1 MAMMQRRC
9 EWENGQEDKKYRGLG
24 NSITPAPAEFP
35 KNLGKW
41 MKTELHSFIYL
52 SIYIYIHV
60 FIHTFGLVI
69 KLIQAELRRNK
80 KIKKTGKLK
89 TKYRPT
95 WCSVSFYRGIF
106 LKVSNP
112 AKC

>member
-9 EWENGQEDKKYRGLG
+9 GWENGQTDKKYRGLG

-41 MKTELHSFIYL
+41 MKTELHLYFF
-52 SIYIYIHV
+52 YIYTCIDIHV
-60 FIHTFGLVI
+60 FIHTFSLVI

-80 KIKKTGKLK
+80 KTGQLK

-95 WCSVSFYRGIF
+95 WCSVSF
-106 LKVSNP
+106 
-112 AKC
+112 